1 VAVNYVLAM
10 TGAPVC
16 AEKLVFSPLKLF
28 TSMRTT
34 DSLSSNE
41 SYFYAEL
48 KRLRI
53 LKQKL
58 QEGENIFFL
67 LDEIL
72 KGTNSKIKARDQRY
86 LLASLSILEEPD

>member
-1 VAVNYVLAM
+1 MAM

-16 AEKLVFSPLKLF
+16 AEELEFLPVRLF

-53 LKQKL
+53 LKEKL
-58 QEGENIFFL
+58 QKGENVFFSL
-67 LDEIL
+67 M
-72 KGTNSKIKARDQRY
+72 RY
-86 LLASLSILEEPD
+86 LRDKFRR